1 MVYKFFDK
9 KSAGVG
15 IKNEIKQNDIL
26 AEELQEPV
34 IIKFGKRIVYSLF
47 KDNIWGDDL
56 ANMQLISKFNKRNLF
71 FIMRY

>member
-1 MVYKFFDK
+1 MVYKCFDK
-9 KSAGVG
+9 RSAGVG

-34 IIKFGKRIVYSLF
+34 IIKFEKRIVYSLF

-56 ANMQLISKFNKRNLF
+56 ANVQLISKFNKRNLF